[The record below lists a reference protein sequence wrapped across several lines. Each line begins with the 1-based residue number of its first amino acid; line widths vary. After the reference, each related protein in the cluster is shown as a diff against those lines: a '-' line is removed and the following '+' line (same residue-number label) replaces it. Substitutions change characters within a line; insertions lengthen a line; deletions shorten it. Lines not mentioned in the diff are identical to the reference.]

1 MLLFYHF
8 SKLNHVGSDST
19 KLSPA
24 SDTVITKHH
33 HIIKNYSIL
42 KCICSNC
49 VFFYF
54 FAFIDYQR
62 TIVNMCK
69 SVSQNNEQKHLESVK
84 V

>member
-8 SKLNHVGSDST
+8 SKLNHVGNDST

-24 SDTVITKHH
+24 SDTVITKHRSPH
-33 HIIKNYSIL
+33 YQKIFNIKKYL
-42 KCICSNC
+42 QY
-49 VFFYF
+49 FFYF

-69 SVSQNNEQKHLESVK
+69 LVSQNNEQKHLESVK